1 MSVVTQELPQDK
13 TPSMIERAAEVSI
26 IVPVSE
32 RNDNL
37 REIFLQHIKN
47 VEACTESY
55 EWIFVIDGPDSE
67 SIQALKEL
75 KREYPRIQVLL
86 LNRWVGEATALAVGF
101 ERAHAPVIL
110 TIPSYFQVEPSEIE
124 MLFQKLVKDDF
135 DLVISWRSPR
145 IDSFFNRVQSGV
157 FHWLTQMLT
166 GVKYHDLGCG
176 LRVIKRR
183 VIEEVQLYGDLHRFL
198 PMLAHQRGFKVSE
211 VRVKQS
217 SCDVKRRLY
226 SPGIYL
232 RRLIDI
238 LSLFFLLRFTK
249 KPLRFFGLVGSSLL
263 GSGAVIT
270 TYLGLYRLL
279 GFGGIADRPLLLLG
293 VLLMV
298 LGVQLFSIGL
308 LGELIIFTHAREH
321 QEYQIEEILG

>member
-1 MSVVTQELPQDK
+1 MVVGIKELLQDQTRSIEDQAVELSV
-13 TPSMIERAAEVSI
+13 
-26 IVPVSE
+26 IVPISE
-32 RNDNL
+32 RHGNL
-37 REIFLQHIKN
+37 RDIFLQHVKN
-47 VEACTESY
+47 IEACTDSY
-55 EWIFVIDGPDSE
+55 EWIFVLDGPHPDIIKSLK
-67 SIQALKEL
+67 ALKG
-75 KREYPRIQVLL
+75 EYQNIQILL

-101 ERAHAPVIL
+101 ERAQAPVIL
-110 TIPSYFQVEPSEIE
+110 TIPSYFQVEPTEIE
-124 MLFQKLVKDDF
+124 MLLHKLTKDDF
-135 DLVISWRSPR
+135 DLVISWRFPR
-145 IDSFFNRVQSGV
+145 IDSFFNRIQSGV
-157 FHWLTQMLT
+157 FHWFTQMLT

-176 LRVIKRR
+176 LRAMKRR
-183 VIEEVQLYGDLHRFL
+183 VIEEIQLYGDLHRFL
-198 PMLAHQRGFKVSE
+198 PLLAHQRGFKVAE
-211 VRVKQS
+211 AQVKQS
-217 SCDVKRRLY
+217 SFDTKPRFY
-226 SPGIYL
+226 SIGTYV